1 MELSEPKSP
10 VEAIRYY
17 SDPAVTLQT
26 MTWLRWPDGVRCPTC
41 GRDNPRFIRTRS
53 VWECRIKHPKQRF
66 SAKTGTVME
75 DSPLGLDKWFV
86 AAWLLANCKNG
97 VSSLEL
103 HRDLGITQKSA
114 WFMLQRLRLAMKKGT
129 ILKVDE
135 SDGGNTEPPPANDNP
150 DPVDEYKADK
160 SFVGGLAKNMH
171 KKERKKKIKGRGTV
185 GKEIVMGVLVRGTPE
200 RPSQMVKARVV
211 PNTTMEVLQAE
222 VREAVK
228 RGSRLYTDA
237 LRSYNGLA
245 EDYLHE
251 VVDHAIEYVRDRVH
265 TNGMENFRSLLKRTL
280 KGTYINVSPMHL
292 DRYVDEQAFRV
303 NEREKVD
310 AERFR
315 LVLSSVVD
323 KRLTYAE
330 LTGHV
335 AAKGT
340 TPA

>member
-1 MELSEPKSP
+1 
-10 VEAIRYY
+10 
-17 SDPAVTLQT
+17 
-26 MTWLRWPDGVRCPTC
+26 
-41 GRDNPRFIRTRS
+41 
-53 VWECRIKHPKQRF
+53 
-66 SAKTGTVME
+66 
-75 DSPLGLDKWFV
+75 
-86 AAWLLANCKNG
+86 
-97 VSSLEL
+97 
-103 HRDLGITQKSA
+103 
-114 WFMLQRLRLAMKKGT
+114 MLQRLRLAMKKGT

-280 KGTYINVSPMHL
+280 KGSISTC
-292 DRYVDEQAFRV
+292 
-303 NEREKVD
+303 
-310 AERFR
+310 R
-315 LVLSSVVD
+315 LCIWIDMLMSRRSELMSV
-323 KRLTYAE
+323 KRLMLRGSDLCYRRL
-330 LTGHV
+330 LTND
-335 AAKGT
+335 
-340 TPA
+340 